1 MYLDL
6 IPVVLVILIWDH
18 SFKFKKLILKIVN
31 EAVVQIKKKIS
42 VRVINRLG
50 PMQIR
55 IMHQNIQIKCVDVPG
70 CTDEMH
76 ISLSVAHI

>member
-18 SFKFKKLILKIVN
+18 SSKSKKLILKIFN
-31 EAVVQIKKKIS
+31 EAVVQKKKIS
-42 VRVINRLG
+42 VTVINRLG
-50 PMQIR
+50 PMLIR
-55 IMHQNIQIKCVDVPG
+55 IIHQNIQIKCVHVPG